1 MISPQRHPNL
11 ISLSPP
17 VHRHT
22 CLHRDYLS
30 LHVLSE
36 RLARIY
42 LRDIVQLTVF
52 HLFHMLECCG
62 GGGGFSAIFGC
73 DSSVRASCLF
83 SISFQVK
90 AALNAYMVSLSQN
103 YNSINTP

>member
-11 ISLSPP
+11 ISVSPP

-52 HLFHMLECCG
+52 YLFRMLECRG
-62 GGGGFSAIFGC
+62 EGLSAIFGC
-73 DSSVRASCLF
+73 DSSARASCLF